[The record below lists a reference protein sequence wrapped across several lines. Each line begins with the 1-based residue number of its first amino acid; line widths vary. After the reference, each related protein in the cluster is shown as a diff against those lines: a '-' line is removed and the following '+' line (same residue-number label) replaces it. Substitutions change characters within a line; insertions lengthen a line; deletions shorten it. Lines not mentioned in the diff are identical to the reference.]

1 MPKMNRTRFTI
12 PDVDLMRAQVGATTS
27 SLANAA
33 NLSRGVVADI
43 LKEVKK
49 PKTSCE
55 RVINGLQKLNHP
67 SACYDDIKEHPDEE
81 SDG

>member
-1 MPKMNRTRFTI
+1 
-12 PDVDLMRAQVGATTS
+12 MRAQVGATTS

-43 LKEVKK
+43 LREVKK

-55 RVINGLQKLNHP
+55 RIINGLQKLNHP
-67 SACYDDIKEHPDEE
+67 TATYDDIVEHAENEE
-81 SDG
+81 TQG